1 MRRSF
6 KDPSY
11 ALIRNQLKRMRRRA
25 GLTQVELNLV
35 LGFSHSEIS
44 KIENGERYVDM
55 PLYFRWCRAC
65 GTDVVTSIQRLLD
78 DGA

>member
-1 MRRSF
+1 MR
-6 KDPSY
+6 P
-11 ALIRNQLKRMRRRA
+11 RA
-25 GLTQVELNLV
+25 GLTQVELSLV

-44 KIENGERYVDM
+44 KIETGERYVDM

-65 GTDVVTSIQRLLD
+65 EVDIMASVQRLLD